1 MLLLY
6 WFRLAPLMQLVSVQ
20 INVCD
25 GVLRRHFWKAQIH
38 TCSSIIGPMDTLG
51 GLLDAPRARGAFA
64 LRAVMN
70 PPWSLRDLAGSPLT
84 LIAGVAGELWL
95 VADDGDPV
103 QIGPGDI
110 AVIRAPMHYN
120 LADSPATPP
129 RMIIHPGQR
138 CCDLNGNSLHEAM
151 MHGVRTW
158 GNDAEGSTVFLVGAY
173 EHLSDISDRLL
184 RVLPPVLSLTHADW
198 ESPLVALLCDEV
210 IKDEPG
216 QAAVLDR
223 LLDLLLTAVL
233 KAWFGK
239 HDSSRPEWWR
249 YQGDRI
255 IEHALRIMHDKPAN
269 PWTMD
274 ALALEVGASR
284 ASLARRFQER
294 VGESPMTFLRNWRM
308 ALAADLLCQPNE
320 TVSTVAEKV
329 GYATPFAFSTAF
341 KRVRGVSPQAHR
353 AAAL

>member
-1 MLLLY
+1 MERSDSY
-6 WFRLAPLMQLVSVQ
+6 AFVY
-20 INVCD
+20 N
-25 GVLRRHFWKAQIH
+25 F
-38 TCSSIIGPMDTLG
+38 PMDTLG

-64 LRAVMN
+64 LRAVMST
-70 PPWSLRDLAGSPLT
+70 PWSLRDVAGSPLT
-84 LIAGVAGELWL
+84 LIAGVAGKLWL
-95 VADDGDPV
+95 EPDDGDPF

-110 AVIRAPMHYN
+110 AVIRTPTHYN
-120 LADSPATPP
+120 LAGSPATPP
-129 RMIIHPGQR
+129 QFIIHPGQHCR
-138 CCDLNGNSLHEAM
+138 DMNGNSMHERM

-158 GNDAEGSTVFLVGAY
+158 GNDPEGATVFLVGAY

-184 RVLPPVLSLTHADW
+184 RALPPVLSLTHSDW

-223 LLDLLLTAVL
+223 LLDLLVTAVL
-233 KAWFGK
+233 KAWFAK
-239 HDSSRPEWWR
+239 HDSNTPEWWR
-249 YQGDRI
+249 FQGDQI
-255 IEHALRIMHDKPAN
+255 IERALRLMHDN
-269 PWTMD
+269 PSFPWSMD
-274 ALALEVGASR
+274 KLAAEAGASR

-329 GYATPFAFSTAF
+329 GYATPFAFSAAF
-341 KRVRGVSPQAHR
+341 KRVRGISPQNHR
-353 AAAL
+353 AAVLSGV